1 MRFPRLVKVVAPFS
15 MVVVAAGTLAAVI
28 ATPASAGCA
37 RTLYYKGDQ
46 GQVDNCPGNGSPSWA
61 WVWNGSNDGLGVYID
76 AQDYHEGH
84 TKFFTN
90 GRGGRETEDD
100 FSANLSQRTWRLRL
114 CKFATPRTWED
125 CSGWT
130 YM

>member
-37 RTLYYKGDQ
+37 KTLLYQGDQ

-61 WVWNGSNDGLGVYID
+61 WVWNGSNDGLGVYLD
-76 AQDYHEGH
+76 AQNYHEGH
-84 TKFFTN
+84 AKLFTN
-90 GRGGRETEDD
+90 GGDTGGY
-100 FSANLSQRTWRLRL
+100 FSADLSQRTWRLRL
-114 CKFATPRTWED
+114 CKFANPENLEAN
-125 CSGWT
+125 CSGWI